1 MAIDN
6 ILYKNFDA
14 VLDHVDRIAALEPRE
29 AVPVFNAWPLQFART
44 ALLAADDVIANH
56 THGIDKQHALERA
69 IQCLDLYDYVRAYGY
84 HLNWQGDVMLEQ
96 FTLPTHRFEAI
107 QRSEMLEHCPAF
119 PRELFPCSTARY
131 QQYKREE
138 YQKALAELRELE
150 REAALA
156 SAMRT
161 MVDTAERTYTSR
173 YSDHL
178 RSVVSI
184 C

>member
-6 ILYKNFDA
+6 ILYKNFDS
-14 VLDHVDRIAALEPRE
+14 VLDHVDRIAELEHRE
-29 AVPVFNAWPLQFART
+29 AVPVLNAWPLQFART
-44 ALLAADDVIANH
+44 ALLAAEDVIANH
-56 THGIDKQHALERA
+56 AHGIDNQSALERA

-96 FTLPTHRFEAI
+96 FTLAPHRFEAI

-138 YQKALAELRELE
+138 YKKALAKL
-150 REAALA
+150 
-156 SAMRT
+156 
-161 MVDTAERTYTSR
+161 
-173 YSDHL
+173 H
-178 RSVVSI
+178 
-184 C
+184 